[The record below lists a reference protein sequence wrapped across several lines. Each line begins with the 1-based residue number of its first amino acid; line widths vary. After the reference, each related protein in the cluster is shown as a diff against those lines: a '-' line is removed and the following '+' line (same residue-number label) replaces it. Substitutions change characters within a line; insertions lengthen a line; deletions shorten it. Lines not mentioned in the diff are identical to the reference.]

1 VSEQKLKNRR
11 EFSAEF
17 KAQRALELVRGD
29 MSLSQMSSRYSIKE
43 TVLSRWKKEFL
54 ERSAQA
60 FSGSVS
66 EQELRIKE
74 LEHRLA
80 QQALD
85 LEILKKA
92 LLLLPNESGSGS

>member
-1 VSEQKLKNRR
+1 VSDQKLKNRR

-29 MSLSQMSSRYSIKE
+29 MSLSQMSAKHCIKE
-43 TVLSRWKKEFL
+43 SVLSRWKKEFL
-54 ERSAQA
+54 ERAPQA
-60 FSGSVS
+60 FSGSSS
-66 EQELRIKE
+66 EQELKIKE

-92 LLLLPNESGSGS
+92 LLLLPKESGAES

>member
-1 VSEQKLKNRR
+1 MSDQKLKNRR
-11 EFSAEF
+11 EFTAEF

-29 MSLSQMSSRYSIKE
+29 LSLSQMSARYSIKE

-54 ERSAQA
+54 DRSAQV

-74 LEHRLA
+74 LEAQLA
-80 QQALD
+80 AQALD

-92 LLLLPNESGSGS
+92 FSRLPNAKDPNS

>member
-1 VSEQKLKNRR
+1 MSDQKLKNRR

-17 KAQRALELVRGD
+17 KAQRCIELVRGD
-29 MSLSQMSSRYSIKE
+29 LSLSQMSSKYSIKE

-60 FSGSVS
+60 FAGSSS
-66 EQELRIKE
+66 EQELRVKE

-92 LLLLPNESGSGS
+92 LLLLPKENGPQS

>member
-1 VSEQKLKNRR
+1 VSDQKLKNRR
-11 EFSAEF
+11 EFTAEF

-29 MSLSQMSSRYSIKE
+29 LSLSQMSARYSIKE

-54 ERSAQA
+54 ERSAQV

-74 LEHRLA
+74 LEAQLA
-80 QQALD
+80 AQALD

-92 LLLLPNESGSGS
+92 FSLLPNAKYPNS